1 MEIPEK
7 IKKVY
12 ELVKR
17 GTENERKVA
26 EQKLKVLMEK
36 YNISEDELDE
46 TNVECEWFK
55 YKNKMQRKL
64 LIQITYAVLGDVPL
78 YGNTLKRRHIGA
90 YCTKA
95 QKIEIEF
102 MLDFYYRA
110 FCEDIDIFMSAFIQK
125 NKIFPPPELVKAEA
139 SEGLT
144 EKDLRMLQIASGLE
158 KHERLKCLNEKNV

>member
-46 TNVECEWFK
+46 TDVECEFFR
-55 YKNKMQRKL
+55 YKTEYQKRL
-64 LIQITYAVLGDVPL
+64 VHQIIYSVLGDVPT
-78 YGNTLKRRHIGA
+78 YRNPYMRKHIGA

-102 MLDFYYRA
+102 MIEFYYRA
-110 FCEDIDIFMSAFIQK
+110 FCEDLDFFMKAFIHK
-125 NKIFPPPELVKAEA
+125 NRIYPPPELVKPKEDELTAE
-139 SEGLT
+139 
-144 EKDLRMLQIASGLE
+144 DLKMLQIASGLE